1 MILFV
6 RRVRGS
12 LRAVGRRYA
21 LSHSHGK
28 RLFEGRSGLDSG
40 SSMEIEGVRDRWEI
54 RNEAREARS
63 RIWG

>member
-6 RRVRGS
+6 RRVQGS
-12 LRAVGRRYA
+12 LRAVGRYA
-21 LSHSHGK
+21 LPHSHGK

-40 SSMEIEGVRDRWEI
+40 SSIKIEGVRDRLEI
-54 RNEAREARS
+54 SNEARKARS